1 MTVAELS
8 ELRRVLHGDGLDYK
22 VIKNT
27 IARIA
32 SEDTPVSI
40 AKGSFKG
47 PLAVAIG
54 YADPVTVAKKVSGFA
69 KKNDKLKLRGGVIEG
84 RLYATEDI
92 RAIADLPSREVL
104 LSILAGTLQAPL
116 SKMASALYATVSSFA
131 YAMGAVK
138 DKKETAGA

>member
-32 SEDTPVSI
+32 SEDTPISI

-131 YAMGAVK
+131 YAMNDLKNKREGSA
-138 DKKETAGA
+138 